1 MATCLQTAG
10 CFPERRGFRGV
21 EAARGAWYAASHSAT
36 RTSLLA
42 SPPKCSP
49 PAPRVPRAAWT
60 RLCSAGR
67 AGPGAVTAR
76 CSAAAVGVSQ
86 MRNRCVVRP
95 TPSRR
100 QHANRRCARLGC
112 HQRELRYTMYTTN
125 AAIQHA
131 DGSRSVLPA
140 LIASGPKPQAMRK
153 LVGSSSAD
161 ELTAMGTSA
170 VDLEATLSHQLAALR
185 ARRLCVSSP
194 AACHTLRLV
203 GALAPLV
210 PRRRCTSLC
219 CKGSPL
225 LVPAARGPPPAAEW
239 PPARLGWGFPELS
252 LARMRTVWTRVWCW
266 RTWCG
271 RHDIIT

>member
-112 HQRELRYTMYTTN
+112 HQRELRYTISVSNKCSHPACRRVSVRIARSDRIWSQT
-125 AAIQHA
+125 AGDAQASWVVICGRA
-131 DGSRSVLPA
+131 DRDG
-140 LIASGPKPQAMRK
+140 
-153 LVGSSSAD
+153 
-161 ELTAMGTSA
+161 
-170 VDLEATLSHQLAALR
+170 HLR
-185 ARRLCVSSP
+185 C
-194 AACHTLRLV
+194 
-203 GALAPLV
+203 GF
-210 PRRRCTSLC
+210 
-219 CKGSPL
+219 
-225 LVPAARGPPPAAEW
+225 RGNPE
-239 PPARLGWGFPELS
+239 PPARRASCPPAVRQQPGGVPHFALS
-252 LARMRTVWTRVWCW
+252 GCTCPTRPPQALHIALLQGLSSARAGRARSAACSGMASSPSGVGGSGAKPSTDADSLDPGLVLADLVRPA
-266 RTWCG
+266 
-271 RHDIIT
+271 